1 MDYFLLY
8 LNLTFL
14 LYTLKLLKAILKELK
29 DIFEL

>member
-14 LYTLKLLKAILKELK
+14 LHTLKLLKAILKELK